1 MTPKIDPASDNECFA
16 LPEFPHLRYERSLW
30 KKGLSWVGGID
41 EAGRGALAGPVAAA
55 VVILPPDASLSRR
68 VGAALSS
75 SKGAVQS
82 LRGVRD
88 SKQMTP
94 LQRESWAP
102 RIQEIALAW
111 SVGFASAEE
120 IDMLGIVPATRLAA
134 TRALESLLATSAGQS
149 PDRQNPNP
157 LILNLLIPDFLITDY
172 LLLPNCP
179 LPQTALVKGD
189 RRSLTV
195 AAASVL
201 AKTARDALMREF
213 DGEYPGYGFARHKGY
228 CTPQHRAALA
238 GLGMCSIHRKS
249 FNIKT

>member
-1 MTPKIDPASDNECFA
+1 MTPRIDPASDNECRLAPACRRCSRHERCFA

-30 KKGLSWVGGID
+30 KSGLGCVGGID

-68 VGAALSS
+68 VGAA
-75 SKGAVQS
+75 QT

-94 LQRESWAP
+94 LQRKAWAP

-111 SVGFASAEE
+111 GVGFASAGE
-120 IDMLGIVPATRLAA
+120 IDSLGILPATKLAV
-134 TRALESLLATSAGQS
+134 TRALDSLSLA
-149 PDRQNPNP
+149 PDY
-157 LILNLLIPDFLITDY
+157 LITDY

-213 DGEYPGYGFARHKGY
+213 DGEYPGYGYARHKGY
-228 CTPQHRAALA
+228 GTPQHQEAIRRM
-238 GLGMCSIHRKS
+238 GLCEIHRKS
-249 FNIKT
+249 FAIHTVH